1 LSKVCNKSSNKLAAF
16 TVLAM
21 LLLNVNSISAQS
33 DQIFRDSFEALL
45 DIFEI
50 VPGSGAIGQTVTI
63 RGVKFSKVP
72 LENAVEF
79 NGVAATVVSA
89 TPSDLEVIVPQG
101 ATTGP
106 VRVTVGPLSV
116 LSEFDFVVVQM
127 PVINSLYPHAAL
139 PDSIADNILVTGEN
153 LELVTFKF
161 HPLAPP
167 DLFVIPVLVD
177 PDGTSAIID
186 VEIAITA
193 LGDYALV
200 ASNAAGSSETT
211 PSSANT
217 LTVLANGD
225 GDADGD
231 GLTDG
236 EEIDL
241 RTDPFARDT
250 DGDGWD
256 DPIELDGE
264 SDPLDPDSVPFIGG
278 YFSGAQFRVSL
289 LQTSAEPA
297 SNTLVVSRPNIRVRR
312 LQTSAE
318 AAANTIVVSRPNIK
332 VRRMQTSALP
342 ADNTI
347 VVSRPQIKVSLLE
360 NGTEDA
366 DNTIVVSR
374 PSITVELEDF

>member
-1 LSKVCNKSSNKLAAF
+1 MSKVCNKSSNKLAAF
-16 TVLAM
+16 AVLAM
-21 LLLNVNSISAQS
+21 LLLNTNSISAQS
-33 DQIFRDSFEALL
+33 DLIFRDSFEALL
-45 DIFEI
+45 DIFEV
-50 VPGSGAIGQTVTI
+50 VPGSGTVEQTVTI
-63 RGVKFSKVP
+63 RGVSFSRVP

-79 NGVAATVVSA
+79 NGVPATVVSA
-89 TPSDLEVIVPQG
+89 KSSELEVIVPVG

-106 VRVTVGPLSV
+106 VRVTVGLYSV
-116 LSEFDFVVVQM
+116 LSDFDFVVVQG

-139 PDSIADNILVTGEN
+139 PNSIADNILVTGEN
-153 LELVTFKF
+153 LQGATFKF

-167 DLFVIPVLVD
+167 DLFVVPISID
-177 PDGTSAIID
+177 PGGLSAIID

-193 LGDYALV
+193 LGDYVLV
-200 ASNAAGSSETT
+200 ATNQVGSSPST
-211 PSSANT
+211 PSPANT
-217 LTVLANGD
+217 LTVLANGN

-236 EEIDL
+236 EEIAI

-278 YFSGAQFRVSL
+278 FFSGAQIRLSL
-289 LQTSAEPA
+289 LETSAELA
-297 SNTLVVSRPNIRVRR
+297 SNTLVVSRPRIRVRR

-318 AAANTIVVSRPNIK
+318 AAGNTIVVSRPQIK
-332 VRRMQTSALP
+332 VRRLQTSALP

-347 VVSRPQIKVSLLE
+347 VVSRPVIKISRLE
-360 NGTEDA
+360 NGMEDA
-366 DNTIVVSR
+366 DNTVVVSR
-374 PSITVELEDF
+374 PRITVVLKDL

>member
-1 LSKVCNKSSNKLAAF
+1 MSKVCNNSSNKLAAF
-16 TVLAM
+16 FVLAM
-21 LLLNVNSISAQS
+21 LLLNANSISAQS
-33 DQIFRDSFEALL
+33 DLMFRDSFEALL
-45 DIFEI
+45 DIFEV
-50 VPGSGAIGQTVTI
+50 VPGSGTVGQTVII
-63 RGVKFSKVP
+63 RGVSFSNVP

-79 NGVAATVVSA
+79 NGIPATVVSA
-89 TPSDLEVIVPQG
+89 TYSELEVVVPVD

-106 VRVTVGPLSV
+106 VRVTKYFYSV
-116 LSEFDFVVVQM
+116 LSDFDFVVVEG

-139 PDSIADNILVTGEN
+139 PDTIADNILVTGEN
-153 LELVTFKF
+153 LTGATFKF

-167 DLFVIPVLVD
+167 DLFVVTKSID
-177 PDGTSAIID
+177 PGGLSAIID
-186 VEIAITA
+186 VEIAISA

-200 ASNAAGSSETT
+200 ASNQVGSSPST

-256 DPIELDGE
+256 DPVELDGE
-264 SDPLDPDSVPFIGG
+264 SDPVDPDSVPFIGAN
-278 YFSGAQFRVSL
+278 FSGAQLRFAL

-297 SNTLVVSRPNIRVRR
+297 NNTLSVSRPNIRVRR
-312 LQTSAE
+312 LQTSAV
-318 AAANTIVVSRPNIK
+318 AADNTLVVSRPRIE
-332 VRRMQTSALP
+332 VRRLQTSAV
-342 ADNTI
+342 A
-347 VVSRPQIKVSLLE
+347 
-360 NGTEDA
+360 A

>member
-1 LSKVCNKSSNKLAAF
+1 
-16 TVLAM
+16 M
-21 LLLNVNSISAQS
+21 LLMNANSISAQS
-33 DQIFRDSFEALL
+33 DLMFRDSFEALL
-45 DIFEI
+45 DIFEV
-50 VPGSGAIGQTVTI
+50 VPGSGTVGQTVTI
-63 RGVKFSKVP
+63 RGVSFSRVP

-89 TPSDLEVIVPQG
+89 TSSELDVIVPVG

-106 VRVTVGPLSV
+106 VRVTRYLYSV
-116 LSEFDFVVVQM
+116 LSDFDFVVVEG

-139 PDSIADNILVTGEN
+139 PNTTADNILVTGEN
-153 LELVTFKF
+153 LAGATFKF

-167 DLFVIPVLVD
+167 DLFVVPISID
-177 PDGTSAIID
+177 PGGLSAIID

-193 LGDYALV
+193 LGDYVLV
-200 ASNAAGSSETT
+200 ATNQVGSSPST

-236 EEIDL
+236 EEIAL

-264 SDPLDPDSVPFIGG
+264 SDPTDPDSVPFIGG
-278 YFSGAQFRVSL
+278 YFSGAQLRLSL

-297 SNTLVVSRPNIRVRR
+297 NNTLVVSKPRIRARR

-318 AAANTIVVSRPNIK
+318 A
-332 VRRMQTSALP
+332 

-347 VVSRPQIKVSLLE
+347 VVSRPQIKVRRLQTSAVPADNTFVVSRPKIKVSLLE
-360 NGTEDA
+360 NATEDA

-374 PSITVELEDF
+374 PSIIVELEDL